1 MPHRSLVSHLNT
13 SPAMLRKQGQLGT
26 IEPGKLAGV
35 IVVDGNPLEDI
46 TILQDKG
53 KITLVMK
60 EGSIQVN
67 RMDHS

>member
-1 MPHRSLVSHLNT
+1 
-13 SPAMLRKQGQLGT
+13 MLRKQGQLGT